1 MTKYI
6 DFLKSKIDIA
16 PETGLDIEIPLI
28 KFKDGTEL
36 KPHQRDSINWAIK
49 GGRRAIFASF
59 GLGKTIMQLI
69 LCNEIVKVKGGKS
82 LIVCPLGVRQE
93 FRTDAK
99 KKMGIDIV
107 YVRNMAEI
115 NALPDGTICITNY
128 ERVRDGDIEPKAFT
142 VTSLDEASV
151 LRSYGSKTYQTFLEK
166 FKGVPFKFVCTA
178 TPSPNKYKEL
188 IHYAGYLEVMD
199 TGQALTRYFKR
210 DSTKANNLTI
220 HPHKEKEFWYWMS
233 TWALFVTKPSDL
245 GYSDEGYDMPEMK
258 VIYHEVEVNHLTAGT
273 EQDGQGKM
281 FRDAALGLK
290 DAAKEKRDTMPARIA
305 KMKEILINCI
315 NPISDNENGND
326 QRREKSQIQ
335 RVVRKEPG
343 VCVGKTK
350 AEEQDGL
357 SEKQRKICGEV
368 EKVEVAESGKI
379 QGFNEKTPR
388 SEQGEN
394 DRKVSGLVCEKQKEG
409 ERECEE
415 TKAKILRNN
424 GRNIFRYVN
433 PAKQPMCDL
442 QNRIPEHDE
451 QNGTSHRPLSQHPKS
466 SGTAMS
472 QLQFCN
478 RTIKGQSSDNNE
490 RVQLYS
496 KQFIIWCDLNA
507 EQKAIEKMLK
517 SIGISYVSLYGNEDL
532 NKRDM
537 DILKW
542 KNKEVSVFLSK
553 PSMYGSG
560 INMQQCHIMI
570 FAGIG
575 YEFNSFIQAIHRIFR
590 FLQKEVCQAHI
601 IYAES
606 EGEILKALLKKWE
619 QHNYLVEQM
628 TNIIKEMGLSSV
640 NVEQKLLRS
649 LGIERKEVKGKH
661 FEYVLNDC
669 TIETAEMK
677 DESVDLVHTSI
688 PFSNHYEYTPS
699 YNDFGHNSDNVKFF
713 EQMDFLTPE
722 LLRVL
727 KPGRLAVIHVKDRI
741 LFGNATGTGMP
752 TVDPFSDMTV
762 FHYIKHGFQYMGRIT
777 IETDVVRENNQ
788 TYRLGWT
795 EQCKD
800 GTKMGVGCPEY
811 LLLFRRLPSDTS
823 KAYADTP
830 VTKTKEEYKR
840 GRWQIDARAK
850 WNSSGNR
857 FLTSDEL
864 RNLEIDKVNRYFS
877 EWARFNQ
884 YDFGLHVDVAL
895 QLEKQGQLPATFET
909 LKIPARTPW
918 VWSDVNRMITL
929 NNNQTQKNLQNH
941 ICPLQFDIVDRVIE
955 RFSNKGDLVYDPF
968 GGIGTVPYRAMKL
981 DRKGKGCELNPNYFQ
996 DALSYLR
1003 AADMQV
1009 GAPTLFDALEKQL
1022 IV

>member
-1 MTKYI
+1 MEKYI
-6 DFLKSKIDIA
+6 EFLKSKIDIA
-16 PETGLDIEIPLI
+16 PETGLDIQVPLI

-36 KPHQRDSINWAIK
+36 KPHQRDAINWALK
-49 GGRRAIFASF
+49 GGRRALFESF
-59 GLGKTIMQLI
+59 GLGKTIQQLI
-69 LCNEIVKVKGGKS
+69 ICNEIVKAQGGKA

-93 FRTDAK
+93 FKTDANK
-99 KKMGIDIV
+99 KLGIELV
-107 YVRNMAEI
+107 YVRNQAEI
-115 NALPDGTICITNY
+115 DALPEGTMCITNY
-128 ERVRDGDIEPKAFT
+128 ERVRDGDIDLKSFS

-151 LRSYGSKTYQTFLEK
+151 LRSYGSKTYQTFLDK

-233 TWALFVTKPSDL
+233 TWALFITKPSDL
-245 GYSDEGYDMPEMK
+245 GYSDDGYDMPEMK

-273 EQDGQGKM
+273 EQDGQSKM

-290 DAAKEKRDTMPARIA
+290 DAAKEKRDTMPARIE
-305 KMKEILINCI
+305 KMKEILF
-315 NPISDNENGND
+315 ND
-326 QRREKSQIQ
+326 PESHYIIWHDLEAERHEIMKTIPSGQFNSAQAYGSQDLEKREQTIIDFSQ
-335 RVVRKEPG
+335 
-343 VCVGKTK
+343 
-350 AEEQDGL
+350 
-357 SEKQRKICGEV
+357 
-368 EKVEVAESGKI
+368 GKI
-379 QGFNEKTPR
+379 QYLATKPSISG
-388 SEQGEN
+388 QG
-394 DRKVSGLVCEKQKEG
+394 
-409 ERECEE
+409 
-415 TKAKILRNN
+415 
-424 GRNIFRYVN
+424 
-433 PAKQPMCDL
+433 
-442 QNRIPEHDE
+442 
-451 QNGTSHRPLSQHPKS
+451 
-466 SGTAMS
+466 
-472 QLQFCN
+472 CN
-478 RTIKGQSSDNNE
+478 FQ
-490 RVQLYS
+490 YH
-496 KQFIIWCDLNA
+496 CH
-507 EQKAIEKMLK
+507 KAI
-517 SIGISYVSLYGNEDL
+517 
-532 NKRDM
+532 
-537 DILKW
+537 
-542 KNKEVSVFLSK
+542 FL
-553 PSMYGSG
+553 
-560 INMQQCHIMI
+560 
-570 FAGIG
+570 GIG
-575 YEFNSFIQAIHRIFR
+575 YEFNDFIQAIHRIYR
-590 FLQKEVCQAHI
+590 FQQNKPAEIHI

-619 QHNYLVEQM
+619 QHKYLVAQM
-628 TNIIKEMGLSSV
+628 TGIIKEMGLSST

-649 LGIERKEVKGKH
+649 LGLERTEVKGKH
-661 FEYVLNDC
+661 FEFINNDC
-669 TIETAEMK
+669 TLETAAME
-677 DESVDLVHTSI
+677 DNSVDLVHTSI

-762 FHYIKHGFQYMGRIT
+762 FHYLKHGFQYMGRIT

-811 LLLFRRLPSDTS
+811 LLLFRNLPSDTS

-830 VTKTKEEYKR
+830 VTKSKEEYKR

-857 FLTSDEL
+857 FLSPDEL
-864 RNLEIDKVNRYFS
+864 RQLEIDKVNRYFS
-877 EWARFNQ
+877 EWARVST

-895 QLEKQGQLPATFET
+895 TLEGLNKLPATFET
-909 LKIPARTPW
+909 LKVPARTPW

-929 NNNQTQKNLQNH
+929 NNSQTQKNLQNH

-955 RFSNKGDLVYDPF
+955 RFSNKGELVYDPF
-968 GGIGTVPYRAMKL
+968 GGIGTVPYRAMQL
-981 DRKGKGCELNPNYFQ
+981 GRKGKGCELNPNYFK
-996 DALSYLR
+996 DALRYLR

-1009 GAPTLFDALEKQL
+1009 GAPTLFDALEMETN
-1022 IV
+1022 

>member
-93 FRTDAK
+93 FRTDAE
-99 KKMGIDIV
+99 KKMGIDLV

-273 EQDGQGKM
+273 EQDGQSKM

-305 KMKEILINCI
+305 KMQEIISADPESHYLIWHDLEAERHEIMKTIPSNKF
-315 NPISDNENGND
+315 NSAQAFGSQDLEK
-326 QRREKSQIQ
+326 REQTIIDFSQ
-335 RVVRKEPG
+335 
-343 VCVGKTK
+343 
-350 AEEQDGL
+350 
-357 SEKQRKICGEV
+357 
-368 EKVEVAESGKI
+368 GKI
-379 QGFNEKTPR
+379 QYLATKPSISG
-388 SEQGEN
+388 QG
-394 DRKVSGLVCEKQKEG
+394 
-409 ERECEE
+409 
-415 TKAKILRNN
+415 
-424 GRNIFRYVN
+424 
-433 PAKQPMCDL
+433 
-442 QNRIPEHDE
+442 
-451 QNGTSHRPLSQHPKS
+451 
-466 SGTAMS
+466 
-472 QLQFCN
+472 CN
-478 RTIKGQSSDNNE
+478 FQ
-490 RVQLYS
+490 YH
-496 KQFIIWCDLNA
+496 CH
-507 EQKAIEKMLK
+507 KAI
-517 SIGISYVSLYGNEDL
+517 
-532 NKRDM
+532 
-537 DILKW
+537 
-542 KNKEVSVFLSK
+542 FL
-553 PSMYGSG
+553 
-560 INMQQCHIMI
+560 
-570 FAGIG
+570 GIG
-575 YEFNSFIQAIHRIFR
+575 YEFNDFIQAIHRIYR
-590 FLQKEVCQAHI
+590 FQQNKPAEIHI

-811 LLLFRRLPSDTS
+811 LLLFRKLPSDTS
-823 KAYADTP
+823 KAYADKP
-830 VTKTKEEYKR
+830 VTKSKEEYKR

-857 FLTSDEL
+857 FLSPDEL
-864 RNLEIDKVNRYFS
+864 RQLEIDKVNRYFS
-877 EWARFNQ
+877 EWARVST

-895 QLEKQGQLPATFET
+895 TLEGLNKLPATFET
-909 LKIPARTPW
+909 LKVPARTPW

-929 NNNQTQKNLQNH
+929 NNSQTQKNLQNH

-955 RFSNKGDLVYDPF
+955 RFSNKGELVYDPF
-968 GGIGTVPYRAMKL
+968 GGIGTVPYRAMQL
-981 DRKGKGCELNPNYFQ
+981 GRKGKGCELNPNYFK
-996 DALSYLR
+996 DALRYLR

-1009 GAPTLFDALEKQL
+1009 GAPTLFDALEMETN
-1022 IV
+1022 